1 MSPAAQQCVQELR
14 RVKAEMD
21 SRAAAL
27 AALFGL
33 L

>member
-1 MSPAAQQCVQELR
+1 MSLAPEQCVQELR

-33 L
+33 M